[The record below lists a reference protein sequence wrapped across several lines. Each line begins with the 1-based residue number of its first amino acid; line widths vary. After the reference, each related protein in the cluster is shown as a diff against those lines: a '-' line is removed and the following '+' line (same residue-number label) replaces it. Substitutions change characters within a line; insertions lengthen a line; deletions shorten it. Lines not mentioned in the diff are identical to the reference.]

1 MYQAKFNLVFDNL
14 PPRQKEVLL
23 KLLAGEVDEAIAK
36 SLNIE
41 KSTVR
46 KHIEKIHKAFELKN
60 DFSDERRSTR
70 LDLLLLFAKYKP
82 ELVRGEFPAIR
93 RAIAASRISTT
104 PTVR

>member
-1 MYQAKFNLVFDNL
+1 MTNSLFDKL

-23 KLLAGEVDEAIAK
+23 KLLAGEVDQAIAK

-60 DFSDERRSTR
+60 DFSDERHSKR
-70 LDLLLLFAKYKP
+70 LDLLLLFAQYKP
-82 ELVRGEFPAIR
+82 ELLKEGSLQSHQRSHPVSSGTR
-93 RAIAASRISTT
+93 
-104 PTVR
+104 